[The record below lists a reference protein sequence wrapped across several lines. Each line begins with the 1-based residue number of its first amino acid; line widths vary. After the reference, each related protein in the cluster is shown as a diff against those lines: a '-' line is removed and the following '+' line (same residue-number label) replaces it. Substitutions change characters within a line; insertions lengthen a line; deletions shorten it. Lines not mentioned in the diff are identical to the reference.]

1 MKTRGPNKFKNLSK
15 SEMQKHSK
23 AGEYDSWG
31 DPIPDPTGWF
41 DKQGVRYAEDLSF
54 DFLLSFEMN
63 VNRDNEEFFAFDGWL
78 VLMRDHMSDLRDGMD
93 FEIAA

>member
-15 SEMQKHSK
+15 SEIQKHSK

-41 DKQGVRYAEDLSF
+41 NKQGVHYVEELSG
-54 DFLLSFEMN
+54 DFLIGFS
-63 VNRDNEEFFAFDGWL
+63 DNANQANKDFFDEDGWL
-78 VLMRDHMSDLRDGMD
+78 TLMNDHCPYR
-93 FEIAA
+93 